1 MDEYRPPNNRRGVAT
16 TALPTEARQPSPEV
30 GGERS
35 VPTRGIPSEPAGSMQ
50 DGPRGR
56 TDAPAPESSAFMEAL
71 KSALEKVRP
80 RNARITTFR
89 FQATASDQQV
99 MPDNSE
105 RNYLALQ
112 NRGSTAVFVAFG
124 SKADSNAFR
133 LVAGGF
139 YEPYIPPNT
148 SLHIMGSSGGEEI
161 VIFSGQ

>member
-1 MDEYRPPNNRRGVAT
+1 MDEYRPRNNRRGVAT

-35 VPTRGIPSEPAGSMQ
+35 VPTRGQPAQPAGSMQ
-50 DGPRGR
+50 DGQAR
-56 TDAPAPESSAFMEAL
+56 TDAPAPDSALVEAL